1 MATKNKIVTMLG
13 FAQKSGNL
21 LAGNEIVLKSLDRN
35 RLKLVLIGSDV
46 SEKSVVKIKNRCLRL
61 KVPFYSGLSVAQLS
75 QAIGKHNRT
84 VIGVLD
90 DGFAKRIIELIG
102 DIGD

>member
-1 MATKNKIVTMLG
+1 MLG

-21 LAGNEIVLKSLDRN
+21 LAGNELVAKNLDNYRV
-35 RLKLVLIGSDV
+35 KLVLIGSDV
-46 SEKSVVKIKNRCLRL
+46 SDKSIVKITNKCLRL
-61 KVPFYSGLSVAQLS
+61 NIPFYRNMTVDQLS

-90 DGFAKRIIELIG
+90 DGFAERIIDLIG

>member
-1 MATKNKIVTMLG
+1 MTTSKILTMLG

-21 LAGNEIVLKSLDRN
+21 LAGNEIVAKNLDNHRI
-35 RLKLVLIGSDV
+35 KLVLIGSDV
-46 SEKSVVKIKNRCLRL
+46 SEKSIVKITNKCLRL
-61 KVPFYSGLSVAQLS
+61 NVPFYSSMTVAQLS
-75 QAIGKHNRT
+75 QAIGKNNRT

-90 DGFAKRIIELIG
+90 DGFAKRIIDLIG